1 MLTNYKSCNEKKY
14 LQFTDFIKSSKNVC
28 KSTIY
33 KDFTVIGRE
42 LNCCKLTQTGH
53 HKISVN

>member
-14 LQFTDFIKSSKNVC
+14 LQFTDFVKSSKNVC

-33 KDFTVIGRE
+33 KRFYRNWTSDIKC
-42 LNCCKLTQTGH
+42 L
-53 HKISVN
+53 

>member
-1 MLTNYKSCNEKKY
+1 MFANYTSFREKKV

-33 KDFTVIGRE
+33 KDFTVIGRPHE
-42 LNCCKLTQTGH
+42 M
-53 HKISVN
+53 SVNYTA

>member
-14 LQFTDFIKSSKNVC
+14 LQLTDFVKSSKNVC

-33 KDFTVIGRE
+33 KHFTVIGR
-42 LNCCKLTQTGH
+42 LT
-53 HKISVN
+53 